1 MTRIASFT
9 ESWTKEEMLMEN
21 WEAPVAQEAE
31 AAPGG
36 WFSCDVIWTG
46 PIENGQVSI
55 LLREEGGQFEQWYH
69 PVSIVQKEM
78 LAVALT
84 AMTTGFRVQAA
95 LSTTDE
101 GGPIERL
108 YLKRYG

>member
-1 MTRIASFT
+1 
-9 ESWTKEEMLMEN
+9 MEN
-21 WEAPVAQEAE
+21 WEPTAVQEGPGTM

-36 WFSCDVIWTG
+36 WFDCDVTQCG
-46 PIENGQVSI
+46 PIENGQISI
-55 LLREEGGQFEQWYH
+55 QLRDRGGRFHQWYH

-84 AMTTGFRVQAA
+84 AMTLGFRVDAA

-108 YLKRYG
+108 YIKRQR

>member
-1 MTRIASFT
+1 
-9 ESWTKEEMLMEN
+9 MLMEN
-21 WEAPVAQEAE
+21 WEPTVVQEGPGTR

-36 WFSCDVIWTG
+36 WFTCDVTQCG
-46 PIENGQVSI
+46 PIENGQISI
-55 LLREEGGQFEQWYH
+55 QLRDRGGQFHQWYH

-84 AMTTGFRVQAA
+84 AMTLGFPVAA
-95 LSTTDE
+95 GLSSTDE

-108 YLKRYG
+108 YIKREG

>member
-1 MTRIASFT
+1 
-9 ESWTKEEMLMEN
+9 MEN
-21 WEAPVAQEAE
+21 WEPPVAQEAP

-36 WFSCDVIWTG
+36 WFTCDVIWGG
-46 PIENGQVSI
+46 PIENGQVWI
-55 LLREEGGQFEQWYH
+55 LLREVGGQFQRWYS

-84 AMTTGFRVQAA
+84 AMTTGFRVEAA

-101 GGPIERL
+101 WGSIERL
-108 YLKRYG
+108 YIRREG

>member
-1 MTRIASFT
+1 
-9 ESWTKEEMLMEN
+9 MEN
-21 WEAPVAQEAE
+21 WEAPATQEAE

-36 WFSCDVIWTG
+36 WFTCDVTQCG
-46 PIENGQVSI
+46 PIENGQISI
-55 LLREEGGQFEQWYH
+55 QLRDRGGQFHQWYH

-84 AMTTGFRVQAA
+84 AMTTGFGVDAA
-95 LSTTDE
+95 LSSTDE

-108 YLKRYG
+108 YIKREG